1 MKIYL
6 SDFEFII
13 IKKADIALFFIIL
26 IIGLAVSYFTFTG
39 SQAGDQVKIT
49 VAGQLY
55 GTYPLTED
63 REIEVAQNGHLNNI
77 IIKDGVVSMASSD
90 CKNQICVNTRP
101 ISHTKDSIVCLP
113 NKVMVETEARNGG
126 GDVDVITG

>member
-1 MKIYL
+1 M
-6 SDFEFII
+6 

-55 GTYPLTED
+55 GTYPLNED
-63 REIEVAQNGHLNNI
+63 REIEVAQ
-77 IIKDGVVSMASSD
+77 
-90 CKNQICVNTRP
+90 T
-101 ISHTKDSIVCLP
+101 
-113 NKVMVETEARNGG
+113 
-126 GDVDVITG
+126 VI

>member
-1 MKIYL
+1 M
-6 SDFEFII
+6 

-55 GTYPLTED
+55 GTYPLNED

-113 NKVMVETEARNGG
+113 NKVMVVIEARNGG